1 MNDNIINQ
9 EINNLREL
17 AIRHMKN
24 LARQYQSIQDATTE
38 IINLEAIL
46 NLPKGT
52 EHFLSDIHG
61 EDEAFL
67 HVLKNAS
74 GVIIRKIDD
83 VFNTNLKAQ
92 EKKLLATIIYYPRE
106 KLKLIKK
113 EDNQNYNLFQKK
125 IIYQLI
131 KVCRAISAKYTRLK
145 VREILPKQYAY
156 IIEELLNK
164 QETGHKELYYQKI
177 IESIISLNRGEDFIT
192 NISRVIKRLAVK
204 RLHIIGD
211 IYDRGPGAEIIMDR
225 LMQHQF
231 LDIQWGNHD
240 ILWMAAAS
248 GHKASI
254 ANVLRISLRYANLK
268 TLENGYGINLMPL
281 STFAVKYYKNDD
293 CKNFYP
299 KSKYDYDDDELQL
312 IAKMHKAIAIIQFKL
327 EADIIKNRES
337 FNMSKRLLL
346 DKVDYNNYSINLNK
360 EIFKLNDTNFPTINK
375 NNPEKLS
382 KAEVILINKLV
393 KSFQGNEKLQKHV
406 NYLYSKGG
414 IYLKHNNNL
423 LFHGEI
429 PLNENGNFKEVNI
442 INNKL
447 KGKELLDYFDKMAR
461 AGYFENEN
469 IKKKKLG
476 MDLMWY
482 LWCGKDSPLFGK
494 DRMATFERYF
504 INDKKAHKEGK
515 NPYFKLRENEAVINM
530 ILKEFGLNNKDS
542 RIINGH
548 VPVKVKKGEH
558 PVKANNRLVVIDG
571 GFSKA
576 YQGVTGIA
584 GYTLI
589 YNSWGLLL
597 ASHEPFTSVED
608 AIKNETD
615 IRSSMI
621 LLNKVKNRTRIKDT
635 DQGKEIMAQIHDLKK
650 LVKFYQN
657 GIIREFG
664 E

>member
-1 MNDNIINQ
+1 MNDNIVNQ
-9 EINNLREL
+9 EIQNLREL

-24 LARQYQSIQDATTE
+24 LSKQYPSIQDATTE

-61 EDEAFL
+61 EHEAFL

-74 GVIIRKIDD
+74 GVIRRKIDD
-83 VFNTNLKAQ
+83 VFKEELNEK
-92 EKKLLATIIYYPRE
+92 EKKILATIIYYPRE

-113 EDNQNYNLFQKK
+113 EDNKNFKLFQKD

-131 KVCRAISAKYTRLK
+131 KVCRAVSAKYTRLK
-145 VREILPKQYAY
+145 VREVLPKDYAY

-164 QETGHKELYYQKI
+164 QEIGHKELYYQKI
-177 IESIISLNRGEDFIT
+177 IESIILLNRGEDFVT

-225 LMQHQF
+225 LMLHQF

-240 ILWMAAAS
+240 ILWMGAAS

-281 STFAVKYYKNDD
+281 STFANKYYKNDE

-299 KSKYDYDDDELQL
+299 KSKYDYDEDELQL
-312 IAKMHKAIAIIQFKL
+312 IARMHKAISIIQFKL
-327 EADIIKNRES
+327 ESQIIENRPS
-337 FNMSKRLLL
+337 FNMKDRVLL
-346 DKVDYNNYSINLNK
+346 DKIDYNNYSIKMNK
-360 EIFKLNDTNFPTINK
+360 ENFKLNDTSFPTINQ
-375 NNPEKLS
+375 NNPIKLS
-382 KAEVILINKLV
+382 KAETILINKLAL
-393 KSFQGNEKLQKHV
+393 SFQTNEKLQKHIE
-406 NYLYSKGG
+406 YLYSKGS
-414 IYLKHNNNL
+414 IYLTHNNNL

-429 PLNENGNFKEVNI
+429 PLNEDASLKEVSISNI
-442 INNKL
+442 KL

-461 AGYFENEN
+461 IGFFEKEQLKNKE
-469 IKKKKLG
+469 LG

-494 DRMATFERYF
+494 NKMATFERYF
-504 INDKKAHKEGK
+504 IDDKKTHKEGK
-515 NPYFKLRENEAVINM
+515 NPYFKLRENEQVIDK
-530 ILKEFGLNNKDS
+530 ILREFGLNDKNS

-558 PVKANNRLVVIDG
+558 PIKANNKLVVIDG

-576 YQGVTGIA
+576 YQGITGIA

-597 ASHEPFTSVED
+597 ASHEPFTSVKD

-615 IRSSMI
+615 IRSSTI
-621 LLNKVKNRTRIKDT
+621 LLDKVKERTRIRHT
-635 DQGKEIMAQIHDLKK
+635 DQGKEIMARIHDLKK